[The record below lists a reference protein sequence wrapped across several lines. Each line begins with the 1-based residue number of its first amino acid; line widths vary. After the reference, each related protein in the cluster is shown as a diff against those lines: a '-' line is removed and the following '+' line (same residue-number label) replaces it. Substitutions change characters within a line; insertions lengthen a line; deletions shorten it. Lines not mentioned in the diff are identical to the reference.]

1 MVERGR
7 TEVDQPDLRVTNE
20 PERVRI
26 GHSCQ
31 KLQSNRADKGGQ
43 HNQELCWTVSYDRRT
58 WLATTIGSLYLC
70 VVPEAIYALTV
81 RLRALEGCCVTHVS
95 ASKAKAM
102 KLLGGTEGKN
112 ESTARGH

>member
-1 MVERGR
+1 MDNI
-7 TEVDQPDLRVTNE
+7 TK
-20 PERVRI
+20 
-26 GHSCQ
+26 SCVGQ
-31 KLQSNRADKGGQ
+31 YPTTDAPGALQLQGPFIS
-43 HNQELCWTVSYDRRT
+43 
-58 WLATTIGSLYLC
+58 
-70 VVPEAIYALTV
+70 VVPEAIHTLTV